1 MIIPVSGAPDISAS
15 DTITL
20 QSFCIGY
27 ITIDSSDEVCR
38 DIDSDAHTII
48 DENTAPK
55 ILSRGEVRNTCGY
68 AFGYRLTHG
77 HCVPEASHYVRR

>member
-48 DENTAPK
+48 DEKERTGGDSNP
-55 ILSRGEVRNTCGY
+55 
-68 AFGYRLTHG
+68 RL
-77 HCVPEASHYVRR
+77 AA